1 MDGPIT
7 WGGGG
12 GGRAYRRMFTV
23 SNLGRKNNILEHIL
37 SFLCSVSKLASRCNE
52 PIKTKKIKHR

>member
-1 MDGPIT
+1 MLIREDCFVFFLCH
-7 WGGGG
+7 
-12 GGRAYRRMFTV
+12 RRMFTV